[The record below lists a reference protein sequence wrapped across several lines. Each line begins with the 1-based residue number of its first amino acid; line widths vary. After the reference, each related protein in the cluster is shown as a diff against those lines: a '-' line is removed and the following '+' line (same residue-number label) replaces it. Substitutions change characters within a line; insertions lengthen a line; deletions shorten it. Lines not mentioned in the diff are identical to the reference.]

1 MDSIQWNQKGTNSR
15 LFPSLK
21 QHSLPVSEALAK
33 ILQEDGSNCSIFSFE
48 INDSTRSR
56 LPLAKNAVRKL
67 RTLRHPGVVRI
78 IDTVETDSYIY
89 IATERV
95 VPLSWHVRR
104 DALNVETIKWGLYS
118 TAVSSH
124 LLL

>member
-1 MDSIQWNQKGTNSR
+1 M
-15 LFPSLK
+15 
-21 QHSLPVSEALAK
+21 
-33 ILQEDGSNCSIFSFE
+33 
-48 INDSTRSR
+48 NDSTRSR

-78 IDTVETDSYIY
+78 IDTVETDTYIY

-104 DALNVETIKWGLYS
+104 DALNAETIKWGLYS
-118 TAVSSH
+118 TAVGSH
-124 LLL
+124 LLFC